1 MVQGGRWRS
10 LIQVGNPATPSNETD
25 RLSYLHRLASINSR
39 GWYTHTKASTRVY
52 PPLDVQR
59 GTRLPA
65 GNRPTNHPYI
75 CVLKGI
81 PEYILHMLYCRLISN
96 SMGTGLG
103 LRDHE
108 DCQRNGGR
116 RTKPAGRGGRRT
128 PRKERGSA
136 RAYTW
141 CLTKDGAAC
150 HTLCF
155 SPRFRVSAV
164 RLIARSPALAGRR
177 KVPGGTERGL
187 FLRRSAPSDATP
199 IVYLSDISEEFS

>member
-1 MVQGGRWRS
+1 MVDGNGRPKTRKNHALETILATKKDEPAGTMEGKGCRMVQGGRWRS

-52 PPLDVQR
+52 PPSDVQR

-96 SMGTGLG
+96 SMGTDLG
-103 LRDHE
+103 L
-108 DCQRNGGR
+108 
-116 RTKPAGRGGRRT
+116 
-128 PRKERGSA
+128 
-136 RAYTW
+136 
-141 CLTKDGAAC
+141 
-150 HTLCF
+150 
-155 SPRFRVSAV
+155 
-164 RLIARSPALAGRR
+164 
-177 KVPGGTERGL
+177 
-187 FLRRSAPSDATP
+187 
-199 IVYLSDISEEFS
+199 